1 MGGMAWR
8 FSDEKEGVF
17 KKKRGSPL
25 EVFQKERVGGGGNGL
40 RGFPLLEGKFFL
52 LSTVGGR
59 MHLLRLHPSIRQFQ
73 YFHTFYFWEYLV
85 HLKKKKKLGTVYLPA
100 TCGPHSSREECFKSK
115 FLLLY
120 TFSPLLVGTSK
131 GNTFIGIPFT

>member
-40 RGFPLLEGKFFL
+40 RGFPMLEGKFFSAL
-52 LSTVGGR
+52 NSW
-59 MHLLRLHPSIRQFQ
+59 
-73 YFHTFYFWEYLV
+73 WENA
-85 HLKKKKKLGTVYLPA
+85 PA
-100 TCGPHSSREECFKSK
+100 EAAPIHSSISIFSYFLFLGISSPSEEEEKIGDRILACNLWTS
-115 FLLLY
+115 FLPRRV
-120 TFSPLLVGTSK
+120 F
-131 GNTFIGIPFT
+131 